1 MCPKGT
7 NVGLDLVPVE
17 PLNWITDNMRAN
29 N

>member
-7 NVGLDLVPVE
+7 NVGLDLVLVE
-17 PLNWITDNMRAN
+17 PLNWIMDNMRAN